1 MNKNKIIVFCGVI
14 FFGVKT
20 IILGFDYGNKPLSMG
35 SAYTAQTGDFYS
47 LYSNPA
53 GLYGGENFDFKL
65 DLLLGANFTGNI
77 LYNANQIIESAEKYE
92 RIREAQQQN
101 GSIDVVQIAALFNG
115 IKNLVD
121 INKPGKGMIAN
132 INGGLGFKIKNFAFS
147 VKNVTN
153 IGLKPF
159 VDTGFSLS
167 TNITS
172 SSAPNLKFA
181 SSVYRGITITTST
194 PPSDSLIDERNEL
207 KDIIGNWL
215 IDTLEDL
222 GVDIPSDIKN
232 NPEGIANALI
242 NLALENGFT
251 EEDIKNA
258 ISQLQD
264 KDLQSLIKD
273 FINNMLN
280 QNSSFTNNNSGLVLK
295 GINYTEF
302 ALGYSH
308 NVWNNLLV
316 GGSLKYII
324 GKTIYYNFKV
334 FQEQDQ
340 INFDDLKDI
349 ENKLTKNVQSIGLD
363 LGVIYKLP
371 TPLVETNVGLV
382 IKNIL
387 EPQFELAGT
396 NEKLKLPRQ
405 VKLGVSGKL
414 YKILTLDIDYDLNE
428 VETIVEGYKIK
439 NLALGL
445 ELNPPIFPSLRL
457 GYMKNLAYEDDQLY
471 TIGLG
476 IKILV
481 INLDIV
487 GAVNP
492 KETKISKDTT
502 LFANNLSLGL
512 TLGFKF

>member
-1 MNKNKIIVFCGVI
+1 MVEKI
-14 FFGVKT
+14 
-20 IILGFDYGNKPLSMG
+20 
-35 SAYTAQTGDFYS
+35 
-47 LYSNPA
+47 
-53 GLYGGENFDFKL
+53 L

-77 LYNANQIIESAEKYE
+77 LYNANQIIESAEKYK

-132 INGGLGFKIKNFAFS
+132 VNGGLGFKIKNFAFS

-167 TNITS
+167 TTTTS
-172 SSAPNLKFA
+172 SLAPNLKFA
-181 SSVYRGITITTST
+181 SSVYKGITITTDT
-194 PPSDSLIDERNEL
+194 LKDSNLADEREQL
-207 KDIIGNWL
+207 EQVIGWL
-215 IDTLEDL
+215 IDTLEDF

-232 NPEGIANALI
+232 NSEGIANALI
-242 NLALENGFT
+242 NLALENGFKK
-251 EEDIKNA
+251 EDIKNA

-264 KDLQSLIKD
+264 GNLRNLIND
-273 FINNMLN
+273 FLKNMLN
-280 QNSSFTNNNSGLVLK
+280 PNSSFTNNNSGLVLK

-324 GKTIYYNFKV
+324 GKTIYYDFKV

-349 ENKLTKNVQSIGLD
+349 ENKLTRNVQSIGLD
-363 LGVIYKLP
+363 LGTIYKLP

-382 IKNIL
+382 IKNLL

-396 NEKLKLPRQ
+396 DEKIKLPRQ
-405 VKLGVSGKL
+405 VKLGVSGNL
-414 YKILTLDIDYDLNE
+414 YKILTLNIDYDLNE
-428 VETIVEGYKIK
+428 VETLVEGYKIK

-471 TIGLG
+471 TLGLG
-476 IKILV
+476 IKIWV

-492 KETKISKDTT
+492 KETKISEDTT

>member
-20 IILGFDYGNKPLSMG
+20 IILGFDYGNKPLALG

-77 LYNANQIIESAEKYE
+77 LYNANQIIESAKKYE
-92 RIREAQQQN
+92 KIREAQQQN

-132 INGGLGFKIKNFAFS
+132 VNGGLGFKIKNFAFS

-167 TNITS
+167 TNTTS
-172 SSAPNLKFA
+172 SLAPNLKFA
-181 SSVYRGITITTST
+181 SSVYRGITITTDT
-194 PPSDSLIDERNEL
+194 LNDPNLADEREQL
-207 KDIIGNWL
+207 EQVIGWL
-215 IDTLEDL
+215 IDTLEDF

-242 NLALENGFT
+242 NLALENGFSET
-251 EEDIKNA
+251 EISNA
-258 ISQLQD
+258 ISQL
-264 KDLQSLIKD
+264 KDENLQSLINNFLK
-273 FINNMLN
+273 NMLN
-280 QNSSFTNNNSGLVLK
+280 KNSSFTNNNSGLVLK

-308 NVWNNLLV
+308 NVWDNLLV

-324 GKTIYYNFKV
+324 GKTIYYDFKV

-363 LGVIYKLP
+363 LGTIYKLP
-371 TPLVETNVGLV
+371 TPVVETNVGLV
-382 IKNIL
+382 IKNLL

-396 NEKLKLPRQ
+396 DEKLKLPRQ

-471 TIGLG
+471 TLGLG
-476 IKILV
+476 IKIWV

-492 KETKISKDTT
+492 KETKISEDTT

>member
-132 INGGLGFKIKNFAFS
+132 VNGGLGFKIKNFAFS

-167 TNITS
+167 TTTTS
-172 SSAPNLKFA
+172 SLAPNLKFA
-181 SSVYRGITITTST
+181 SSVYRGITITT
-194 PPSDSLIDERNEL
+194 
-207 KDIIGNWL
+207 
-215 IDTLEDL
+215 DTLRYSGLENERDELVEVIDWLVSTLEGL
-222 GVDIPSDIKN
+222 GVEVPDNVDSV
-232 NPEGIANALI
+232 GLANALI
-242 NLALENGFT
+242 NLAKDNNVSDDE
-251 EEDIKNA
+251 IKNA
-258 ISQLQD
+258 ISQLKD
-264 KDLQSLIKD
+264 KDLQKLIED

-280 QNSSFTNNNSGLVLK
+280 KNSSFTNNNSGLVLK

-308 NVWNNLLV
+308 NVWDNLLV

-324 GKTIYYNFKV
+324 GKTIYYDFKV

-349 ENKLTKNVQSIGLD
+349 ENKITKNVQSIGLD
-363 LGVIYKLP
+363 LGAIYKLP

-471 TIGLG
+471 TLGLG
-476 IKILV
+476 IKIWV

-492 KETKISKDTT
+492 KETKISEDTT